1 MKKDILNL
9 NLILNLLLFLP
20 IWLQAQEAGVIHFTE
35 TVKLQIELDEGSRPM
50 MNNLPQSHSVK
61 KILLFK
67 GKESL
72 YKNDT
77 GNEDLDVSNSEGG
90 GEIRMVMRNPESILY
105 TDLAANSIVH
115 SQEFFGK
122 QFLITGAPQKRSW
135 KITSEQKTLLDM
147 TCQKAVLQD
156 TSMQVVA
163 WFTTQIPAAF
173 GPNGYSGLPGAILSM
188 ELDKGIRTITATK
201 IEFREVSPEEI
212 VKPDKGKKVSTEEFE
227 KIRKE
232 KMAEMGAV
240 NGGGGTMKIMIRN

>member
-1 MKKDILNL
+1 MKKFILS
-9 NLILNLLLFLP
+9 LLLFIP
-20 IWLQAQEAGVIHFTE
+20 VWMQAQEAGVINYTE
-35 TVKLQIELDEGSRPM
+35 TVKLQIELDEGSRPL
-50 MNNLPQSHSVK
+50 MNNLPQSHSIK
-61 KILLFK
+61 KNLIFK

-105 TDLAANSIVH
+105 TDLATNSIIH

-122 QFLITGAPQKRSW
+122 QFLITGTPAKRSW

-147 TCQKAVLQD
+147 TCQKAILQD
-156 TSMQVVA
+156 TAMQVVA
-163 WFTTQIPAAF
+163 WFTTQIPTGL
-173 GPNGYSGLPGAILSM
+173 GPNGYGGLPGAILAM
-188 ELDKGIRTITATK
+188 EMDNGVRTITATK
-201 IEFREVSPEEI
+201 VQFREVGSDEI